1 MATGIQM
8 SKDIRVSYA
17 SWFSFQPGTVRV
29 EKKLDAQN
37 VAEVVREILEVQN
50 KSETLGR
57 VLKLPKVAVDRILQQ
72 YSNPQDRLLHII
84 DEFVKQVELSPSY
97 MESHCRCPQGTTHFR
112 TSLGSRD

>member
-29 EKKLDAQN
+29 EKKLDAQD

-57 VLKLPKVAVDRILQQ
+57 VFKAAESRGGSDSSTIQLSTR
-72 YSNPQDRLLHII
+72 
-84 DEFVKQVELSPSY
+84 SPSSY
-97 MESHCRCPQGTTHFR
+97 Y
-112 TSLGSRD
+112 